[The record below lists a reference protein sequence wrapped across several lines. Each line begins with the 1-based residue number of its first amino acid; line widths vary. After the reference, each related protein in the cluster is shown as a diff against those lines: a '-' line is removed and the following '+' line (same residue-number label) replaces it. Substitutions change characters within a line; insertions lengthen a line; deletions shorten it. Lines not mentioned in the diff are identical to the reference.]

1 MIPGGIDRRSTAR
14 EASAIRHTPAGC
26 GWRLAGSP
34 PPSTPSVVLSAASLV
49 TLVSPAAFWISVSTT
64 ALVYYAS
71 STVLTGRS
79 PGMRLTEALQQ
90 RLPALF
96 AVQDRRAHA

>member
-1 MIPGGIDRRSTAR
+1 MIPGGIDRRSAAR
-14 EASAIRHTPAGC
+14 EASDQAHARRM
-26 GWRLAGSP
+26 RLAPRGFAAAID
-34 PPSTPSVVLSAASLV
+34 TVVVLSAASLV